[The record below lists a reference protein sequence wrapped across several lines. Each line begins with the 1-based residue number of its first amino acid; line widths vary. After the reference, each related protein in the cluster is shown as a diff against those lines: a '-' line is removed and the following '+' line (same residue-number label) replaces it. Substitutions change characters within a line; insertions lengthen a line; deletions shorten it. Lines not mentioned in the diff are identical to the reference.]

1 MSRIYLFFLLI
12 LVLSCDDGS
21 LDIPEF
27 DFSSID
33 IETCGEV
40 VLFKINENET
50 FVIELDSDLND
61 DETFLTYKWEEETFT
76 VSGSGTN
83 SIAYRTM
90 SEAPTSSYFCQ
101 NIPPTSPTVT
111 QEWTGTGTVLV
122 NTEFSEDDNDG
133 VDETDDLLLDTDGDG
148 IPNYIDSD
156 DDGDDI
162 TTKNEDIDGDGD
174 PTNDDTDGDGI
185 PNYLDA
191 NDDGD
196 SVDTI
201 NESTTLDANGNDIV
215 DYLDPDTSSTITEQR
230 NLQNSYVETYKTTIT
245 ISPLKLVNENGE
257 PINYDSYEFGTI
269 ETSKTII
276 PE

>member
-1 MSRIYLFFLLI
+1 MSRIYLIFILI
-12 LVLSCDDGS
+12 LVWSCDDGS
-21 LDIPEF
+21 IDIPEF
-27 DFSSID
+27 DFSSTD
-33 IETCGEV
+33 IETCGEI

-50 FVIELDSDLND
+50 FVIELDSDLDD
-61 DETFLTYKWEEETFT
+61 DETFLTYKWDEETFT

-83 SIAYRTM
+83 SITYRTM

-122 NTEFSEDDNDG
+122 NTVFSEDDNDG

-148 IPNYIDSD
+148 IPNYRDSD

-201 NESTTLDANGNDIV
+201 NESTTLDANGNGIV

-230 NLQNSYVETYKTTIT
+230 NIQNSYVETYETAVTIT
-245 ISPLKLVNENGE
+245 PLKLVNENGD
-257 PINYDSYEFGTI
+257 PINYDTYEFGTI
-269 ETSKTII
+269 ETSKTIT